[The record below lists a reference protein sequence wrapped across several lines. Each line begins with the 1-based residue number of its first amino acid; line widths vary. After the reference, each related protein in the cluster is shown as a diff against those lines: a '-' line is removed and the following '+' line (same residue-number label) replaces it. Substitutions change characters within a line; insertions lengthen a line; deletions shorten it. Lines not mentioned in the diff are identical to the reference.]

1 MNEQIPVLWHQP
13 GVQSE
18 VKWSERCLVVSA
30 SLQPLNSPGQ
40 NTGAGS
46 CSPLQRIFPTQG
58 LNLGLPHSK
67 RILYQL
73 SHKGSPRLLECVAY
87 PFSGR
92 SSRPRNWTR
101 VSCTAGGF
109 FTNLAISEALRIWGC
124 SKYKKPNN
132 ISLAMLLAVIKRTPS
147 PAGLLSQLIL
157 GVANQSGQAGMSCG
171 PLPLL
176 WLAVVMAPAST
187 WCPSWR
193 IWTSPSL
200 TPKKGWCLWNG
211 LKPQRSCLL
220 LLRKPGPTVWR
231 TLLGFTDSFIL
242 SSFSFRLT

>member
-1 MNEQIPVLWHQP
+1 MNEQIPVLWYQP

-18 VKWSERCLVVSA
+18 VKWSDRCLVVSA

-73 SHKGSPRLLECVAY
+73 SHKGSPRLLEWVAY

-157 GVANQSGQAGMSCG
+157 GVANQSGQAGTSCS

-176 WLAVVMAPAST
+176 WLAVWLLQAHDARVEGYGPLP
-187 WCPSWR
+187 PSPPRRDGACEMGW
-193 IWTSPSL
+193 SL
-200 TPKKGWCLWNG
+200 RGAVSFCWG
-211 LKPQRSCLL
+211 SQGPQCEE
-220 LLRKPGPTVWR
+220 
-231 TLLGFTDSFIL
+231 LLGFTDSFIL